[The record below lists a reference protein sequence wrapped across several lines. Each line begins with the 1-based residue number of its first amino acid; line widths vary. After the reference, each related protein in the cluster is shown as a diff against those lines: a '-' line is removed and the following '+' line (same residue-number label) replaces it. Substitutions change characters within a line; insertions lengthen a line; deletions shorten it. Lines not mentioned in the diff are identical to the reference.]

1 MKLNKLIPLLQ
12 GWNGLLRKAGME
24 WRRRSGFS
32 SAGFRSSG
40 RGTRP
45 KLRRR
50 DEAGGCSGSMKV
62 LWVFKYW
69 SSRTGRHMAVGSPLR
84 LGPDRPMSSS
94 RNDMKRDRTRVEYYC
109 PKFVLWVQ
117 ALEHHNGSGS
127 IFRLLWPYF
136 SCKALLL
143 VEEGLELREVGF
155 DLREI
160 NGCVHSIDCLCTH

>member
-1 MKLNKLIPLLQ
+1 
-12 GWNGLLRKAGME
+12 ME

-32 SAGFRSSG
+32 SAGFRCSG
-40 RGTRP
+40 RGTHPTQGRG
-45 KLRRR
+45 RRLFGFY
-50 DEAGGCSGSMKV
+50 ESSV
-62 LWVFKYW
+62 WVFKYW

-117 ALEHHNGSGS
+117 ALEHHNCSGS
-127 IFRLLWPYF
+127 IFRLLWPCF

-160 NGCVHSIDCLCTH
+160 NGCMCSVDCLCTL